1 MKMIIVAAGQGTRLR
16 PLTNDKPKCM
26 VEYQN
31 KPIIDYILD
40 TAERC
45 NVNDIAVVNGY
56 KKDVLE
62 TYLKNKDL
70 TFYTNK
76 NYYQTNMVSSLFCSK
91 EFMND
96 DLIISY
102 ADIIYEKEVLDQLL
116 SSKSD
121 FSVIVDKEWM
131 KLWSIRMENPLEDAE
146 TLKVH
151 DDKIV
156 EIGKK
161 ATNYSDI
168 EGQYIGLIRISK
180 SILNR
185 VIDFYDKLD
194 RFALYDGQTFDN
206 MYMTTFIQLIINNL
220 LDVTPIFINGRWLEI
235 DTIEDLLAYNK
246 ANLLLN
252 K

>member
-1 MKMIIVAAGQGTRLR
+1 MLDKVAGSGT
-16 PLTNDKPKCM
+16 TG
-26 VEYQN
+26 V
-31 KPIIDYILD
+31 
-40 TAERC
+40 AS
-45 NVNDIAVVNGY
+45 Y
-56 KKDVLE
+56 KKGRSCISIE
-62 TYLKNKDL
+62 
-70 TFYTNK
+70 
-76 NYYQTNMVSSLFCSK
+76 K
-91 EFMND
+91 EDNFIVPEN
-96 DLIISY
+96 
-102 ADIIYEKEVLDQLL
+102 EKEVKLGLIAQEVQKIIPD
-116 SSKSD
+116 
-121 FSVIVDKEWM
+121 VIVDKEWM

-146 TLKVH
+146 TLKIH

-246 ANLLLN
+246 TNLLLN